1 VQLLNAAMQHQANC
15 RARESTA
22 AYTCLV
28 LLNRAGPTG
37 ARQFNKKEA
46 GIAKTRLVFYVKK
59 KREEIRLCCGSLNP
73 DPDPACLTS
82 VDSGSLLLV
91 LKNFTFKGN
100 KI

>member
-46 GIAKTRLVFYVKK
+46 GIAKRQLFYVSKKERKLGHSRFGSGSWFLVF
-59 KREEIRLCCGSLNP
+59 
-73 DPDPACLTS
+73 
-82 VDSGSLLLV
+82 
-91 LKNFTFKGN
+91 KN
-100 KI
+100 

>member
-46 GIAKTRLVFYVKK
+46 GIVQKEDWFSMLAKNER
-59 KREEIRLCCGSLNP
+59 
-73 DPDPACLTS
+73 
-82 VDSGSLLLV
+82 
-91 LKNFTFKGN
+91 
-100 KI
+100 KIGCVADH